1 MVNSSIS
8 VRARLVVVTIVL
20 LMLGLSGCAGY
31 QTFEDK
37 VGVAKQN
44 FTSCQLSYRIDPQL
58 RAYGDLLLTDDIS
71 AKMMR
76 NAEQPSAAEKQVI
89 KKLRS
94 SETSCRRSFAVAI
107 ADAFNSDYSLKHSYA
122 IDQTLSVGLV
132 EYVKGTDDALKDLVS
147 GGASFGDFYEARKS
161 STDKLTR
168 TTNMGS
174 LMAAVES
181 SISYQQRRDAAN
193 KAMANVQ
200 KGQQENC
207 IGCAFSKEN
216 RKKSGSS
223 IVTQRSNG
231 VLQGQVV
238 AGANKIC
245 RYNRNGSTNYVTVK
259 AHELCPLSSTDDAA
273 TEDSFNSNGVF
284 KSSYNNGLNK
294 VCVYDQFGSK
304 NVITVGLTER
314 CPG

>member
-1 MVNSSIS
+1 
-8 VRARLVVVTIVL
+8 
-20 LMLGLSGCAGY
+20 
-31 QTFEDK
+31 
-37 VGVAKQN
+37 
-44 FTSCQLSYRIDPQL
+44 
-58 RAYGDLLLTDDIS
+58 
-71 AKMMR
+71 
-76 NAEQPSAAEKQVI
+76 
-89 KKLRS
+89 
-94 SETSCRRSFAVAI
+94 
-107 ADAFNSDYSLKHSYA
+107 
-122 IDQTLSVGLV
+122 
-132 EYVKGTDDALKDLVS
+132 
-147 GGASFGDFYEARKS
+147 
-161 STDKLTR
+161 
-168 TTNMGS
+168 
-174 LMAAVES
+174 
-181 SISYQQRRDAAN
+181 
-193 KAMANVQ
+193 MANVQ
-200 KGQQENC
+200 KGMQENC

-231 VLQGQVV
+231 VLQGRVV

-294 VCVYDQFGSK
+294 VCVYDQFGSS